1 MHFAENMDGSSEDGS
16 DDLENSHVDTHTDQ
30 GTKCIHGDNAYT
42 PNECTEAYHN
52 QSYTLTTLQNHQDQ
66 DISQYVELGNLVII
80 EDEPTLDHKDQNMP
94 QNDTSENLEI
104 MEIEPTQKSQCTQT
118 YMTRIAQVVI
128 EHEKH
133 ECPQPACK
141 YQGTSEAGVKIH
153 HNKVHGH
160 LKFHCSECE
169 FVGDSRKGLNIHK
182 VREHSNNRFKCD
194 FCYFTTI
201 TRSAMNVHIKSQH
214 KKENIQ
220 CIYCKHTAKTN
231 VNMDRHVKREH
242 TQKQIYSC
250 QICDFKTKYES
261 SVERHYFQRHGTE
274 TLKCKYCDFTT
285 RIKNKLYRHYNEK
298 HGGYHACGQCD
309 FRTTIRSYLRKHL
322 VENHYNIVESVTV

>member
-1 MHFAENMDGSSEDGS
+1 MHFAESMDGSSEDDS
-16 DDLENSHVDTHTDQ
+16 DNLENSHVDTHTDQ
-30 GTKCIHGDNAYT
+30 GTKYIHEDNAYT

-66 DISQYVELGNLVII
+66 DISEYVELGNLVII

-118 YMTRIAQVVI
+118 YMTRIAQVVT

-141 YQGTSEAGVKIH
+141 YQGTSKAGVKIH
-153 HNKVHGH
+153 HYRVHGH

-169 FVGDSRKGLNIHK
+169 FVGDSRKGLNSHK